1 MLVDLVLSSMRSNV
15 TSAERILAP
24 DGSDAC
30 SDQPPGVEL
39 VVAGV
44 PLSVRTILELSETER
59 SLVLWL
65 TSTGLLWRSPILD
78 RVAQRVRPW
87 GHA

>member
-1 MLVDLVLSSMRSNV
+1 MNLNTTPEEQVQATGS
-15 TSAERILAP
+15 
-24 DGSDAC
+24 SDAC
-30 SDQPPGVEL
+30 SDQLLGVEL

-44 PLSVRTILELSETER
+44 PLSVRTILEPSETER

-78 RVAQRVRPW
+78 RVAQRVCPW